1 MDTAMGERG
10 VPMTTNKKLEG
21 SAIADFIPQILT
33 GDPVPCPLQCPD
45 CYYNLACEEKTDWV
59 KSAGQIS
66 GEIPDGEFI
75 PTLNGAGTD
84 AAIRTLKPDAIVR
97 VNSGL
102 DSNLGKDIVLE
113 RTRHLPHKF
122 YNTSLPN
129 FDFPGPVVF
138 TANPGW
144 LHEKSEKFQLPP
156 NSLGECANIM
166 FVRFR
171 VGSPSDRWVS
181 LIRTAAMPWRAKGIP
196 IVLTFMRYTKEPSVN
211 YAGEGE
217 PFEHTRHFDHEWWQ
231 MQPNRKASFCKAVS
245 GGRKGIYRCSDG
257 RCADCKVCESLY
269 WLWYS
274 RRGLDRNLTST

>member
-1 MDTAMGERG
+1 MTA
-10 VPMTTNKKLEG
+10 NKKLDG
-21 SAIADFIPQILT
+21 SSIVDFIPQILT

-45 CYYNLACEEKTDWV
+45 CYYNLACRERTEWV
-59 KSAGQIS
+59 KAAGLLSAS
-66 GEIPDGEFI
+66 DGH
-75 PTLNGAGTD
+75 
-84 AAIRTLKPDAIVR
+84 IVR

-102 DSNLGKDIVLE
+102 DSNLQKDIVLE

-156 NSLGECANIM
+156 GNLKECANIM

-171 VGSPSDRWVS
+171 IADPTDRWVA
-181 LIRTAAMPWRAKGIP
+181 LVRTAAMPWQAKGIP

-211 YAGEGE
+211 YAGDGT
-217 PFEHTRHFDHEWWQ
+217 PFEHVRHFDHVWWQ
-231 MQPNRKASFCKAVS
+231 MQLKRRASFYWAVS
-245 GGRKGIYRCSDG
+245 EGRKGIYQCSDG
-257 RCADCKVCESLY
+257 RCADCKLCESLY

-274 RRGLDRNLTST
+274 WRRLTG